1 MGIYIKE
8 DVVVV
13 EEKEFD
19 LTGAVRLKGIMEEFL
34 EKGRETFAIS
44 LPKVEKL
51 SGTALRVII
60 RASQSFK
67 DFKLEDVNP
76 AIADELIRLENNAS
90 ATVKFKREYRIAERQ
105 KNSPYC

>member
-1 MGIYIKE
+1 MGIYVKE

-34 EKGRETFAIS
+34 EKGSENFAIS

-67 DFKLEDVNP
+67 DFKLENVNP
-76 AIADELIRLENNAS
+76 AIADDLIRLEDNAS
-90 ATVKFKREYRIAERQ
+90 ATVKLRRGV
-105 KNSPYC
+105 

>member
-1 MGIYIKE
+1 MGIYLKE
-8 DVVVV
+8 DVVVI
-13 EEKEFD
+13 EEKDLD

-34 EKGRETFAIS
+34 VKGRENFVIS

-76 AIADELIRLENNAS
+76 ASANDLIALEKS
-90 ATVKFKREYRIAERQ
+90 TTATV
-105 KNSPYC
+105 

>member
-8 DVVVV
+8 DVVVI

-19 LTGAVRLKGIMEEFL
+19 LTGAVRLKEIMEEFL

-76 AIADELIRLENNAS
+76 AIADDLIRLESNTS
-90 ATVKFKREYRIAERQ
+90 ATV
-105 KNSPYC
+105 

>member
-34 EKGRETFAIS
+34 AKGSENFAIS

-67 DFKLEDVNP
+67 DFKLENVNP
-76 AIADELIRLENNAS
+76 AIADDLIRLENSAS
-90 ATVKFKREYRIAERQ
+90 ATVKLRRGV
-105 KNSPYC
+105 

>member
-34 EKGRETFAIS
+34 EKGSENFAIS

-67 DFKLEDVNP
+67 DFKLENVNP
-76 AIADELIRLENNAS
+76 AIADDLIGLENNA
-90 ATVKFKREYRIAERQ
+90 
-105 KNSPYC
+105 